1 MKYILVTN
9 NPKVFNKYGK
19 PGVDRFLTQCKYLE
33 GQAFIHVLEWVRDR
47 VHEGHQLLTHP
58 LTGSVKPY
66 ETPYKSVL
74 IAAEKKRLD
83 MDSLKIIEDAL
94 TLTKKFLEDYEPR
107 ELPERIHQ
115 DFQLIDYN
123 LIESGIESLHQIH

>member
-9 NPKVFNKYGK
+9 NPKVFSKYGEA
-19 PGVDRFLTQCKYLE
+19 GVDKLLTKCEYLDT
-33 GQAFIHVLEWVRDR
+33 QSFIQVLEWVRNR

-58 LTGSVKPY
+58 LTGSIKPY

-74 IAAEKKRLD
+74 ITASKKGLD
-83 MDSLKIIEDAL
+83 TDSLMIIEDAL
-94 TLTKKFLEDYEPR
+94 TLTRQFLADYEQR
-107 ELPERIHQ
+107 ELPQRIHD